1 MVPEFTFNNAKTLIS
16 NLQHKMKDTSID
28 KNLFTSSPNPLL
40 NLCQMYELI
49 TRMKKSFFSLNN
61 QCMLLL
67 ESVKR
72 YILAYIDAT
81 DDLLYLSELM
91 NEKDL
96 RGKDSLELITQLEL
110 LDIIQLP
117 KVEAVI
123 NRIYRS
129 DYDSSGAFWE

>member
-1 MVPEFTFNNAKTLIS
+1 
-16 NLQHKMKDTSID
+16 
-28 KNLFTSSPNPLL
+28 
-40 NLCQMYELI
+40 
-49 TRMKKSFFSLNN
+49 
-61 QCMLLL
+61 MLLL

-110 LDIIQLP
+110 LDII
-117 KVEAVI
+117 
-123 NRIYRS
+123 
-129 DYDSSGAFWE
+129 